1 MRIVERLHCIT
12 EQATVKC
19 NLYIIYLLNCSF
31 DQRVFYQ
38 FFVFHFCTIISRCA
52 NSVKH
57 FQIGW
62 DGKQYTFG
70 MGKFDNLSEFVEH
83 FENKPLIGGDSGLF
97 SVIIII
103 YNIRG
108 QVPGIPQHREWDY

>member
-1 MRIVERLHCIT
+1 M
-12 EQATVKC
+12 
-19 NLYIIYLLNCSF
+19 
-31 DQRVFYQ
+31 
-38 FFVFHFCTIISRCA
+38 
-52 NSVKH
+52 KH